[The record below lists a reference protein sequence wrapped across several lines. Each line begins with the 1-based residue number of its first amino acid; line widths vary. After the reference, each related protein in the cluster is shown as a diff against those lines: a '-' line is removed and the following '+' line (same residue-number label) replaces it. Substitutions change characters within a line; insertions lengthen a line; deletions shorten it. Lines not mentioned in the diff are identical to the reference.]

1 MIREKINQFLD
12 ELKREIEELDEAHTI
27 ITRKPW
33 VLWNDREEEQEEVQQ
48 GILQKLKDIF
58 RFLNDSHK

>member
-33 VLWNDREEEQEEVQQ
+33 VLWNDREEEQEEVQL

>member
-33 VLWNDREEEQEEVQQ
+33 VLWNDRDEEQEEVQP

>member
-12 ELKREIEELDEAHTI
+12 ELRREIEELDEAHTI

-33 VLWNDREEEQEEVQQ
+33 VLWNDREEEQEEVQL

>member
-33 VLWNDREEEQEEVQQ
+33 VLWNDRAEEQEEVQP

>member
-33 VLWNDREEEQEEVQQ
+33 VLWNDREEEQEEVQP

>member
-12 ELKREIEELDEAHTI
+12 ELRREIEELDEAHTI

-33 VLWNDREEEQEEVQQ
+33 VLWNDREEEQEEVQP